1 MSYSSWF
8 SYICKISKLELNV
21 VSEDRRIGRA
31 KIYKQC
37 VPILLSSK
45 ES

>member
-21 VSEDRRIGRA
+21 VSEDMRIGRA